1 MAKIKRATANKIEV
15 KAKIFQWDFK
25 TSVAKIKPKVEN
37 WKALTVEIAEELY
50 IAREYL
56 NGQIGQRKDPTAEDY
71 IQFTWSDYCDAIG
84 VSKRTASSWL
94 SAFVP
99 ADRSDTGE
107 AYLMSPE
114 EKKELLAAEFDASEA
129 RVAQFMKTKK
139 RPDGWTRADDTK
151 VALREELKKMN
162 EIKNLWQGKK
172 KVKPTRDYFAELVE
186 QSDDLKKYAF
196 KNPEQNQIQLKV
208 FDTIDTYLRSFTD
221 IKDRLLAVQNLSVKL
236 KEMTNYYTELDI
248 QAAEAAAKEA
258 ERSGTK

>member
-15 KAKIFQWDFK
+15 KAKIFQWDFE

-56 NGQIGQRKDPTAEDY
+56 NGQIGQRKDPTAADY

-114 EKKELLAAEFDASEA
+114 EKKRTTRRRIRRKRSPRCAIYENK
-129 RVAQFMKTKK
+129 KT
-139 RPDGWTRADDTK
+139 P
-151 VALREELKKMN
+151 
-162 EIKNLWQGKK
+162 
-172 KVKPTRDYFAELVE
+172 
-186 QSDDLKKYAF
+186 
-196 KNPEQNQIQLKV
+196 
-208 FDTIDTYLRSFTD
+208 
-221 IKDRLLAVQNLSVKL
+221 
-236 KEMTNYYTELDI
+236 
-248 QAAEAAAKEA
+248 
-258 ERSGTK
+258 